1 MKKSEDLKKEA
12 AESDND
18 FKAMSLLNK
27 SLRENRLERFQDY
40 IIPLQQKGYDVVEDN
55 FKYTIDTDAQSIMYG
70 IIDYFPKAN
79 KLLIRKQNRW
89 IKPGLAWITKNLL

>member
-18 FKAMSLLNK
+18 FQAMSLLNK

-40 IIPLQQKGYDVVEDN
+40 IIPLQQKGYDIVEDN
-55 FKYTIDTDAQSIMYG
+55 FKYTIDTDSQSIMYG